1 MNLDDQVEGNE
12 QIRIFLKFLGV
23 LSIILFAIIPFQ
35 AAIYFIAPPPNDV
48 ISYFHLFQ
56 KSPLLGFIDFDLNL
70 TVDNILFVL
79 VYIGLFLLLKK
90 KNPVFS
96 MIGLVFSIISV
107 ALYVV
112 SREAIFGMLAL
123 SNQYASA
130 ISESDKVAAITNA
143 KMLMTLFNGTSFNV
157 SYCFGGIAITMFSI
171 AMINSKVFSK
181 SVGWLGLVIGI
192 LMLIPPTAGQ
202 VGFVLSFISIL
213 PMLPWLIMLAMGFF
227 KLGKKSNDIVS

>member
-1 MNLDDQVEGNE
+1 MKPDDQAEGNE

-48 ISYFHLFQ
+48 ISYFGLFQ

-107 ALYVV
+107 AL
-112 SREAIFGMLAL
+112 SGL
-123 SNQYASA
+123 SLCRL
-130 ISESDKVAAITNA
+130 K
-143 KMLMTLFNGTSFNV
+143 TL
-157 SYCFGGIAITMFSI
+157 
-171 AMINSKVFSK
+171 K
-181 SVGWLGLVIGI
+181 
-192 LMLIPPTAGQ
+192 
-202 VGFVLSFISIL
+202 
-213 PMLPWLIMLAMGFF
+213 
-227 KLGKKSNDIVS
+227 